1 MRLIECLNLLQDN
14 SKVFDYL
21 SGEFTTVEEI
31 KAYWANHSGDFALAL
46 NDNKKVIYRTE
57 DNRVYFTEV

>member
-1 MRLIECLNLLQDN
+1 MRLIECFDRLGNDTE
-14 SKVFDYL
+14 VFDYN
-21 SGEFTTVEEI
+21 SGEFTTVGEI